1 MSYIKGLR
9 SKIGKEPIFSPGTS
23 IIVYENNKY
32 LLQFRKDFKIW
43 GLHGGAMEL
52 GENFKEAALREL
64 KEETDL
70 NVITINYFKT
80 YVGEKIKIIYP
91 NGDIVYPVVM
101 GFIVSKTEG
110 QPNKQHDEVAD
121 LKWFNEEN
129 LPIENMMIID
139 KIFLKDFIKYK
150 NSKNKIK
157 KFGLMNKN

>member
-1 MSYIKGLR
+1 MSYIQGLR
-9 SKIGKEPIFSPGTS
+9 SKIGKDPIFSPGTS

-32 LLQFRKDFKIW
+32 LLQFRKDFQIW

-70 NVITINYFKT
+70 DVVTMNYFKT
-80 YVGEKIKIIYP
+80 YAGEDIKIIYP

-110 QPNKQHDEVAD
+110 QPNQQHDEVSD
-121 LKWFNEEN
+121 LKWFDEED
-129 LPIENMMIID
+129 LPIEDMMMID
-139 KIFLKDFIKYK
+139 KKFLKDFIQYK
-150 NSKNKIK
+150 NSKNKMQNIWPCE
-157 KFGLMNKN
+157 